1 MRPTLLNSCA
11 AAATAAEAR
20 YRIDARPGLQA
31 DRSTRVVALDAGA
44 AEIVRPLA
52 GQPWLGARFLYDAG
66 DGLHDELADADFVLM
81 IATNGDGAAA
91 AAAIGDVCVLRG
103 IMTAGLVLGPGGLA
117 GSDGSEDSAAEAAG
131 WDGAA
136 VGVADSDGASAGV
149 GDPDVASAGVGGAV
163 GAAVAGGADVGAAVA
178 GGADVGVGAAGGA
191 DVGAAVT
198 ALRPHSRVLL
208 VSRDRRDAGGLL
220 TALGA

>member
-11 AAATAAEAR
+11 SAATAAEAR
-20 YRIDARPGLQA
+20 FRINAKPGLQA
-31 DRSTRVVALDAGA
+31 DRATRVIALDAGA

-52 GQPWLGARFLYDAG
+52 DAPWFGARFLYDAG
-66 DGLHDELADADFVLM
+66 DGLNDELADADFVLM

-103 IMTAGLVLGPGGLA
+103 IMTAGLILGSGDEA
-117 GSDGSEDSAAEAAG
+117 DAE
-131 WDGAA
+131 
-136 VGVADSDGASAGV
+136 
-149 GDPDVASAGVGGAV
+149 
-163 GAAVAGGADVGAAVA
+163 VAG
-178 GGADVGVGAAGGA
+178 
-191 DVGAAVT
+191 AVT

>member
-20 YRIDARPGLQA
+20 FRIDAQPGLQA
-31 DRSTRVVALDAGA
+31 DRATRVVALDAGA

-52 GQPWLGARFLYDAG
+52 GQSWLGARFLYDAG
-66 DGLHDELADADFVLM
+66 DGLADELADADFVLM
-81 IATNGDGAAA
+81 IATNGEGAAA
-91 AAAIGDVCVLRG
+91 AAAIGDMCVLRG
-103 IMTAGLVLGPGGLA
+103 IMTAGLVLG
-117 GSDGSEDSAAEAAG
+117 SD
-131 WDGAA
+131 
-136 VGVADSDGASAGV
+136 
-149 GDPDVASAGVGGAV
+149 
-163 GAAVAGGADVGAAVA
+163 
-178 GGADVGVGAAGGA
+178 

-208 VSRDRRDAGGLL
+208 VSRDQRDAGGLL

>member
-11 AAATAAEAR
+11 RAATAAEAR
-20 YRIDARPGLQA
+20 FRIDAKPGLRVERA
-31 DRSTRVVALDAGA
+31 TRVIALDAGA

-52 GQPWLGARFLYDAG
+52 DQSWLGSRFLFDA
-66 DGLHDELADADFVLM
+66 DADELADADFVLM

-103 IMTAGLVLGPGGLA
+103 IMTAGLVL
-117 GSDGSEDSAAEAAG
+117 
-131 WDGAA
+131 
-136 VGVADSDGASAGV
+136 ASAQ
-149 GDPDVASAGVGGAV
+149 DE
-163 GAAVAGGADVGAAVA
+163 
-178 GGADVGVGAAGGA
+178 
-191 DVGAAVT
+191 GAAVT

-208 VSRDRRDAGGLL
+208 VSRDRRDAAGLL

>member
-11 AAATAAEAR
+11 SAATAEEAR
-20 YRIDARPGLQA
+20 FRIDAKPGLRVERA
-31 DRSTRVVALDAGA
+31 TRVVALDAGA

-52 GQPWLGARFLYDAG
+52 EAPWLGSRFLFDAG
-66 DGLHDELADADFVLM
+66 TDELEDADFVLM

-103 IMTAGLVLGPGGLA
+103 IMTAGLVLA
-117 GSDGSEDSAAEAAG
+117 SDQDQ
-131 WDGAA
+131 
-136 VGVADSDGASAGV
+136 
-149 GDPDVASAGVGGAV
+149 
-163 GAAVAGGADVGAAVA
+163 
-178 GGADVGVGAAGGA
+178 
-191 DVGAAVT
+191 GAAVT

-208 VSRDRRDAGGLL
+208 VSRDRRDAAGLL